1 MMCLS
6 DDKMCDCMCHESG
19 NVMHAVPCC
28 CPHRYVN
35 PDECPECRKGRVFEM
50 SIEEDPTEDLH
61 DTMYRLGLQHGW
73 EKANYVRATEAER
86 ENRELRS
93 LFEIQQMRMQEA
105 TAAWRAEWPEERELI
120 MPDLGDLLTWLMEKA
135 GLSPFDGSVPADL
148 AQERAM
154 TEESEEILAVA
165 EEEGPDQPALIHRST
180 NSNRCTHPD
189 DRGREC
195 RHCGKYVRGDDNG

>member
-1 MMCLS
+1 MS
-6 DDKMCDCMCHESG
+6 K
-19 NVMHAVPCC
+19 
-28 CPHRYVN
+28 
-35 PDECPECRKGRVFEM
+35 RKGVRL

-73 EKANYVRATEAER
+73 EKANYVRATDAER
-86 ENRELRS
+86 ELSELRVV
-93 LFEIQQMRMQEA
+93 FRMQQKRMQEA
-105 TAAWRAEWPEERELI
+105 TAAWRAEWPEEREPI

-154 TEESEEILAVA
+154 TEESEEILAAA
-165 EEEGPDQPALIHRST
+165 ETASLGNIIGYRGV
-180 NSNRCTHPD
+180 RCTHPD

>member
-1 MMCLS
+1 MS
-6 DDKMCDCMCHESG
+6 K
-19 NVMHAVPCC
+19 
-28 CPHRYVN
+28 
-35 PDECPECRKGRVFEM
+35 RKGVRL

-73 EKANYVRATEAER
+73 EKANYVRATLAEQ

-93 LFEIQQMRMQEA
+93 LFEMQQMRMQEA

-120 MPDLGDLLTWLMEKA
+120 MPDLGDLLTWLMVKA
-135 GLSPFDGSVPADL
+135 GIAPSEEVLHEEDIEDVPADL

-154 TEESEEILAVA
+154 TKESEEILAAA
-165 EEEGPDQPALIHRST
+165 ESLGGAGLA
-180 NSNRCTHPD
+180 CTHPD

-195 RHCGKYVRGDDNG
+195 RHCGTYARGDDNG